1 MKSKPWKPS
10 KEISLAWRTV
20 KQRHGNSCMNEKLL
34 QRCDQMKAKPLFER
48 IKAHGIKI
56 RPDKIEIRQEWSVYA
71 NKKFSIRDLQSF
83 LSDLIWWFF
92 KELLSPM
99 YIIYESC
106 IHLLQVKFQ
115 NISTIL
121 VQFNLLEKSI
131 KNEQIFLSCRPCK
144 FNSFVLILYSFVQ
157 TLITINIS

>member
-1 MKSKPWKPS
+1 
-10 KEISLAWRTV
+10 
-20 KQRHGNSCMNEKLL
+20 MNKNIL

-71 NKKFSIRDLQSF
+71 NKKFSIRDIQSF
-83 LSDLIWWFF
+83 LSELIWWFF

-99 YIIYESC
+99 YIIYESWM
-106 IHLLQVKFQ
+106 HLLHWVKFQ

-131 KNEQIFLSCRPCK
+131 KMSKYFTAVSHVNSPVLFLFIRP
-144 FNSFVLILYSFVQ
+144 NVNY
-157 TLITINIS
+157 N